1 MCRLNETNN
10 NENNRQADGQFHD
23 EKWIKLL
30 EHDSLFG
37 SGTGATLQGVQ
48 GMGMIS
54 EFSRYNRYEPYNRSQ
69 SRFEIP
75 GAAYGVE
82 FPTPSITLVLY
93 DDLP

>member
-1 MCRLNETNN
+1 
-10 NENNRQADGQFHD
+10 
-23 EKWIKLL
+23 
-30 EHDSLFG
+30 
-37 SGTGATLQGVQ
+37 
-48 GMGMIS
+48 MGMIS